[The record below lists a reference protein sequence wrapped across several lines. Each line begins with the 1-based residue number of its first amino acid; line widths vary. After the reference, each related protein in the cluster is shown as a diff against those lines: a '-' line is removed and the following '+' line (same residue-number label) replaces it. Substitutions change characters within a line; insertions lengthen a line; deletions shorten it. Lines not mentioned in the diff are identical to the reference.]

1 MPWLRVVYIHNV
13 NGMSEGKN
21 INEQTFVQFNRTQIF
36 NAKSVVFSGFF
47 QIFLVEGKAVKNYS
61 MPIVWYNM

>member
-1 MPWLRVVYIHNV
+1 
-13 NGMSEGKN
+13 MSEGKN

-61 MPIVWYNM
+61 TPIVWYNM